1 MGERVEDV
9 HSGLVTVSG
18 HDAGSGLFVVGTH
31 SRMGE
36 RVEDAGSGLLAGLL
50 WTGTHSRILISAL
63 PGFWMQREFS
73 GGDNQGAC
81 GASAV
86 ISCGLSVDENSALPA
101 GATTAA

>member
-63 PGFWMQREFS
+63 PGDALWTS
-73 GGDNQGAC
+73 GRLFTKWQLGK
-81 GASAV
+81 
-86 ISCGLSVDENSALPA
+86 
-101 GATTAA
+101 

>member
-50 WTGTHSRILISAL
+50 WTGTPSRGKYLIFFQQFFKFLFCGIIALKHILYDAT
-63 PGFWMQREFS
+63 
-73 GGDNQGAC
+73 
-81 GASAV
+81 
-86 ISCGLSVDENSALPA
+86 NS
-101 GATTAA
+101 

>member
-81 GASAV
+81 VRRSYQLQV
-86 ISCGLSVDENSALPA
+86 ISR
-101 GATTAA
+101 